1 MTDAEVPRKGPGI
14 RKQLQILG
22 LVPALFMLGLLL
34 VALTWQRFEDA
45 DRDLHE
51 LGSFLAQQIAS
62 ASEYGVLAGN
72 YTDLRRQAQLA
83 MQRADL
89 QYVVFRDGDG
99 QVLLYEGRNGQEKS
113 DEIIEFH
120 SGIYR
125 QSVAPEGMLDGTV
138 ERDDRPDRIGE
149 VVLGM
154 SSARLLARQKEI
166 LLASIIPAF
175 FAMILGLWIAH
186 YLARQIAAP
195 LGYLSGLLRT
205 LRQGEYSVRG
215 NSRLQGEL
223 GELQDNVNELA
234 GALEGARHKQEAAM
248 TELQQAHR
256 SAETASQAKS
266 DFLAMMSH
274 ELRTPMNGVLG
285 MLQLLEE
292 TAQNDEQ
299 HEYTEAA
306 LESTGHLLDVINDI
320 LDFSRIEAG
329 RMDLDPSFFELRPL
343 LQNCIATF
351 RYVAESKGLY
361 LRLEG
366 DDALAGKVARSD
378 PTRLRQVLSNLI
390 SNAVKF
396 TQEGGV
402 TVTVSVLPVRGD
414 WLDLSIAVADTG
426 IGIPEEKRSSLFK
439 AFSQIDSSTS
449 RRFGGTG
456 LGLAIARKLSE
467 MLGGTL
473 MVGSKED
480 KGSVFTLSL
489 RLLFREQSVASVRA
503 GADSPVELA
512 QPTLHGLVL
521 LVEDNVVNAMV
532 AQRILEQMG
541 ATVVTASNGEEAL
554 GKARQ
559 RDFDCIL
566 MDVQMPVMDGLEA
579 TRRLRQWEREQ
590 GRAPMPVVALTA
602 NAMHEERERCLA
614 VGMNSHLAKPFRRQ
628 QLARALSPYL
638 TPGRVPPG
646 Q

>member
-1 MTDAEVPRKGPGI
+1 
-14 RKQLQILG
+14 
-22 LVPALFMLGLLL
+22 
-34 VALTWQRFEDA
+34 
-45 DRDLHE
+45 
-51 LGSFLAQQIAS
+51 
-62 ASEYGVLAGN
+62 
-72 YTDLRRQAQLA
+72 
-83 MQRADL
+83 
-89 QYVVFRDGDG
+89 
-99 QVLLYEGRNGQEKS
+99 
-113 DEIIEFH
+113 
-120 SGIYR
+120 
-125 QSVAPEGMLDGTV
+125 
-138 ERDDRPDRIGE
+138 
-149 VVLGM
+149 
-154 SSARLLARQKEI
+154 
-166 LLASIIPAF
+166 
-175 FAMILGLWIAH
+175 
-186 YLARQIAAP
+186 
-195 LGYLSGLLRT
+195 
-205 LRQGEYSVRG
+205 
-215 NSRLQGEL
+215 
-223 GELQDNVNELA
+223 NELA
-234 GALEGARHKQEAAM
+234 GALEGARHTQQVAM

-256 SAETASQAKS
+256 QAETASQAKS

-292 TAQNDEQ
+292 TAQNEEQ

-343 LQNCIATF
+343 LQNCVATF

-366 DDALAGKVARSD
+366 DEVLAGRVARSD

-414 WLDLSIAVADTG
+414 WLDLSVAVADTG
-426 IGIPEEKRSSLFK
+426 IGIPESKRSSLFK

-473 MVGSKED
+473 SVGSRED
-480 KGSVFTLSL
+480 EGSVFTLSL
-489 RLLFREQSVASVRA
+489 RLLCREQP
-503 GADSPVELA
+503 ADSGPAGPASPIEPEQHV
-512 QPTLHGLVL
+512 LHGLVL

-532 AQRILEQMG
+532 ARRILEQMG
-541 ATVVTASNGEEAL
+541 VTVVTASNGEEAL

-566 MDVQMPVMDGLEA
+566 M
-579 TRRLRQWEREQ
+579 
-590 GRAPMPVVALTA
+590 
-602 NAMHEERERCLA
+602 
-614 VGMNSHLAKPFRRQ
+614 
-628 QLARALSPYL
+628 
-638 TPGRVPPG
+638 
-646 Q
+646 

>member
-1 MTDAEVPRKGPGI
+1 MTRADVPRKGPGI
-14 RKQLQILG
+14 RKQLQVLG

-89 QYVVFRDGDG
+89 QYVVFRDGEG
-99 QVLLYEGRNGQEKS
+99 QVLLYEGRDREENNN
-113 DEIIEFH
+113 EIIEFH

-125 QSVAPEGMLDGTV
+125 QAVAPEGMLEGTV
-138 ERDDRPDRIGE
+138 ESDGRPDRIGE

-166 LLASIIPAF
+166 LLASMIPAF

-223 GELQDNVNELA
+223 GELQDNINELA
-234 GALEGARHKQEAAM
+234 GALEGARYTQQAAM

-256 SAETASQAKS
+256 HAETASQAKS

-292 TAQNDEQ
+292 TAQNEEQ

-343 LQNCIATF
+343 LQNCVATF

-366 DDALAGKVARSD
+366 DEVLAGRVARSD

-402 TVTVSVLPVRGD
+402 TVIVSVLPVRGD
-414 WLDLSIAVADTG
+414 WLDLSVAVSDTG
-426 IGIPEEKRSSLFK
+426 IGIPESKRSSLFK

-473 MVGSKED
+473 SVGSRED
-480 KGSVFTLSL
+480 EGSVFTLSL
-489 RLLFREQSVASVRA
+489 RLLCREQP
-503 GADSPVELA
+503 ADSGPTGPASPVEPE
-512 QPTLHGLVL
+512 QHVLHGLVL

-532 AQRILEQMG
+532 ARRILEQMG
-541 ATVVTASNGEEAL
+541 VTVVTASNGEEAL
-554 GKARQ
+554 EKARQ

>member
-1 MTDAEVPRKGPGI
+1 MTRDGMPRKGPGI
-14 RKQLQILG
+14 RKQLQVLG

-45 DRDLHE
+45 DRDLRE
-51 LGSFLAQQIAS
+51 LGRFLAQQIAS

-99 QVLLYEGRNGQEKS
+99 QVLLYEGRDREESNN
-113 DEIIEFH
+113 EIIEFH

-125 QSVAPEGMLDGTV
+125 QSVAPEGMLEGAV

-166 LLASIIPAF
+166 LLASMIPAF

-223 GELQDNVNELA
+223 GELQDNINELA
-234 GALEGARHKQEAAM
+234 GALEGARHKQQAAM

-256 SAETASQAKS
+256 QAETASQAKS

-292 TAQNDEQ
+292 TAQNGEQ
-299 HEYTEAA
+299 QEYTEAA

-329 RMDLDPSFFELRPL
+329 RMDLDPSFFELQPL
-343 LQNCIATF
+343 LQNCVATF

-366 DDALAGKVARSD
+366 DEVLAGKVTRSD

-402 TVTVSVLPVRGD
+402 TVTVSVRPVRGD

-426 IGIPEEKRSSLFK
+426 IGIPEAKRSSLFK

-456 LGLAIARKLSE
+456 LGLAIARRLSE
-467 MLGGTL
+467 MLGGNL
-473 MVGSKED
+473 SVGSQED
-480 KGSVFTLSL
+480 AGSVFTLSL
-489 RLLFREQSVASVRA
+489 RLFFREQAEAGGSAGRHRLTARSCAARICWRRWCGTGSGIRRSATCSPACSSVRPA
-503 GADSPVELA
+503 RHLGSTRRDRMCCTNSKSRWNRPPRPGRTRRPGWL
-512 QPTLHGLVL
+512 
-521 LVEDNVVNAMV
+521 
-532 AQRILEQMG
+532 
-541 ATVVTASNGEEAL
+541 TASSVT
-554 GKARQ
+554 
-559 RDFDCIL
+559 C
-566 MDVQMPVMDGLEA
+566 
-579 TRRLRQWEREQ
+579 
-590 GRAPMPVVALTA
+590 
-602 NAMHEERERCLA
+602 
-614 VGMNSHLAKPFRRQ
+614 
-628 QLARALSPYL
+628 
-638 TPGRVPPG
+638 
-646 Q
+646 

>member
-1 MTDAEVPRKGPGI
+1 MMRDGMPRKGPGI
-14 RKQLQILG
+14 RKQLQVLG

-45 DRDLHE
+45 DRDLRE
-51 LGSFLAQQIAS
+51 LGRFLAQQIAS

-99 QVLLYEGRNGQEKS
+99 QVLLYEGRDHQEKS
-113 DEIIEFH
+113 NEIIEFH

-125 QSVAPEGMLDGTV
+125 QSVAPEGMLVGV
-138 ERDDRPDRIGE
+138 VGRDDRPDRIGE

-166 LLASIIPAF
+166 LLASMIPAF

-186 YLARQIAAP
+186 YLTRQIAAP

-223 GELQDNVNELA
+223 GELQDNINELA
-234 GALEGARHKQEAAM
+234 GALEGARHKQQAAM

-256 SAETASQAKS
+256 QAETASQAKS

-292 TAQNDEQ
+292 TAQNGEQ
-299 HEYTEAA
+299 QEYTEAA

-329 RMDLDPSFFELRPL
+329 RMDLDPSFFELQPL
-343 LQNCIATF
+343 LQNCVATF

-366 DDALAGKVARSD
+366 DEVLAGKVTRSD

-402 TVTVSVLPVRGD
+402 TVTVSVQPVRGD
-414 WLDLSIAVADTG
+414 WLDLSIAVADSG
-426 IGIPEEKRSSLFK
+426 IGIPEEKISGLFK

-473 MVGSKED
+473 TVGSQED
-480 KGSVFTLSL
+480 AGSVFTLSL
-489 RLLFREQSVASVRA
+489 RLFFREQTAASGSA
-503 GADSPVELA
+503 GRHGLADPEQQA
-512 QPTLHGLVL
+512 LHGLVL

-532 AQRILEQMG
+532 ARRILEQMG
-541 ATVVTASNGEEAL
+541 VTVVTASNGEEAL
-554 GKARQ
+554 EKARQ

>member
-1 MTDAEVPRKGPGI
+1 MTRDGVPRKGPGI
-14 RKQLQILG
+14 RKQLQVLG

-51 LGSFLAQQIAS
+51 LGRFLAQQIAS

-99 QVLLYEGRNGQEKS
+99 QVLLYEGRDHQEKS
-113 DEIIEFH
+113 NEIIEFH

-125 QSVAPEGMLDGTV
+125 QSVAPEGMLGGAV
-138 ERDDRPDRIGE
+138 EREGRPDRIGE

-166 LLASIIPAF
+166 LLASMIPAF

-186 YLARQIAAP
+186 YLARQIATP

-223 GELQDNVNELA
+223 GELQDNINELA
-234 GALEGARHKQEAAM
+234 GALEGARHKQQAAM

-256 SAETASQAKS
+256 QAETASQAKS

-292 TAQNDEQ
+292 TAQNGEQ
-299 HEYTEAA
+299 QEYTEAA

-329 RMDLDPSFFELRPL
+329 RMDLDPSFFELQPL
-343 LQNCIATF
+343 LQNCVATF

-366 DDALAGKVARSD
+366 DEVLAGKVTRSD

-402 TVTVSVLPVRGD
+402 TVTVSVQPVRGD
-414 WLDLSIAVADTG
+414 WLDLSIAVADSG
-426 IGIPEEKRSSLFK
+426 IGIPEEKISGLFK

-473 MVGSKED
+473 TVGSQED
-480 KGSVFTLSL
+480 AGSVFTLSL
-489 RLLFREQSVASVRA
+489 RLFFREQTAASGAA
-503 GADSPVELA
+503 GRHGLADPEQQA
-512 QPTLHGLVL
+512 LHGLVL

-532 AQRILEQMG
+532 ARRILEQMG
-541 ATVVTASNGEEAL
+541 VTVVTASNGEEAL
-554 GKARQ
+554 EKARQ

>member
-1 MTDAEVPRKGPGI
+1 MTRDGVPRKGPGI
-14 RKQLQILG
+14 RKQLQVLG

-51 LGSFLAQQIAS
+51 LGRFLAQQIAS

-99 QVLLYEGRNGQEKS
+99 QVLLYEGRDHQEKS
-113 DEIIEFH
+113 NEIIEFH

-125 QSVAPEGMLDGTV
+125 QSVAPEGMLGGAV
-138 ERDDRPDRIGE
+138 EREGRPDRIGE

-166 LLASIIPAF
+166 LLASMIPAF

-186 YLARQIAAP
+186 YLARQIATP

-223 GELQDNVNELA
+223 GELQDNINELA
-234 GALEGARHKQEAAM
+234 GALEGARHKQQAAM

-256 SAETASQAKS
+256 QAETASQAKS

-292 TAQNDEQ
+292 TAQNGEQ
-299 HEYTEAA
+299 QEYTEAA

-329 RMDLDPSFFELRPL
+329 RMDLDPSFFELQPL
-343 LQNCIATF
+343 LQNCVATF

-366 DDALAGKVARSD
+366 DEVLAGKVTRSD

-402 TVTVSVLPVRGD
+402 TVTVSVQPVRGD
-414 WLDLSIAVADTG
+414 WLDLSIAVADSG
-426 IGIPEEKRSSLFK
+426 IGIPEEKISGLFK

-473 MVGSKED
+473 TVGSQED
-480 KGSVFTLSL
+480 AGSVFTLSL
-489 RLLFREQSVASVRA
+489 RLFFREQTAASGSA
-503 GADSPVELA
+503 GRHGLADPEQQA
-512 QPTLHGLVL
+512 LHGLVL

-532 AQRILEQMG
+532 ARRILEQMG
-541 ATVVTASNGEEAL
+541 VTVVTASNGEEAL
-554 GKARQ
+554 EKARQ

>member
-1 MTDAEVPRKGPGI
+1 MTRDGMPRKGPGI
-14 RKQLQILG
+14 RKQLQVLG

-45 DRDLHE
+45 DRDLRE
-51 LGSFLAQQIAS
+51 LGRFLAQQIAS

-99 QVLLYEGRNGQEKS
+99 QVLLYEGRDHQEKS
-113 DEIIEFH
+113 NEIIEFH

-125 QSVAPEGMLDGTV
+125 QSVAPEGMLVGV
-138 ERDDRPDRIGE
+138 VGRDDRPDRIGE

-166 LLASIIPAF
+166 LLASMIPAF

-186 YLARQIAAP
+186 YLARQIAEP

-223 GELQDNVNELA
+223 GELQDNINELA
-234 GALEGARHKQEAAM
+234 GALEGARHKQQAAM

-256 SAETASQAKS
+256 QAETASQAKS

-292 TAQNDEQ
+292 TAQNGEQ
-299 HEYTEAA
+299 QEYTEAA

-329 RMDLDPSFFELRPL
+329 RMDLDPSFFELQPL
-343 LQNCIATF
+343 LQNCVATF

-366 DDALAGKVARSD
+366 DEVLAGKVTRSD

-402 TVTVSVLPVRGD
+402 TVTVSVRPVRGD

-426 IGIPEEKRSSLFK
+426 IGIPEAKRSSLFK

-456 LGLAIARKLSE
+456 LGLAIARRLSE
-467 MLGGTL
+467 MLGGNL
-473 MVGSKED
+473 SVGSQED
-480 KGSVFTLSL
+480 AGSVFTLSL
-489 RLLFREQSVASVRA
+489 RLFFREQTEA
-503 GADSPVELA
+503 GGSAGRHRLADPEHQA
-512 QPTLHGLVL
+512 LHGLVL

-532 AQRILEQMG
+532 ARRILEQMG
-541 ATVVTASNGEEAL
+541 VTVVTASNGEEAL
-554 GKARQ
+554 EKARQ

-628 QLARALSPYL
+628 QLARVLSPYL

>member
-1 MTDAEVPRKGPGI
+1 MRRTKLSRKGPGI

-51 LGSFLAQQIAS
+51 LGSFLTQQIAS

-72 YTDLRRQAQLA
+72 YTDLRRQAQMA

-89 QYVVFRDGDG
+89 QYVVFRDNDG
-99 QVLLYEGRNGQEKS
+99 QVLLYEGRDQQEKS
-113 DEIIEFH
+113 ADIIEFH

-125 QSVAPEGMLDGTV
+125 QPVTPEGMREGSV
-138 ERDDRPDRIGE
+138 ERNERPDRIGE

-166 LLASIIPAF
+166 LLASLIPAF

-186 YLARQIAAP
+186 YLTRQIAAP
-195 LGYLSGLLRT
+195 LGYLSGLLRA
-205 LRQGEYSVRG
+205 LRQGEYEVRG
-215 NSRLQGEL
+215 KSRLQGEL
-223 GELQDNVNELA
+223 GELQDNINELA
-234 GALEGARHKQEAAM
+234 GALEGARHKQQAAM
-248 TELQQAHR
+248 TELQDAHR
-256 SAETASQAKS
+256 HAETASQAKS

-402 TVTVSVLPVRGD
+402 TVSVSVLPVRGD
-414 WLDLSIAVADTG
+414 WLDLNIAVADTG
-426 IGIPEEKRSSLFK
+426 IGIPEAKRFSLFK

-456 LGLAIARKLSE
+456 LGLAIARKLTE

-473 MVGSKED
+473 TVDSREEDGST
-480 KGSVFTLSL
+480 FALSL
-489 RLLFREQSVASVRA
+489 RLLFREEAVISESEVLS
-503 GADSPVELA
+503 SPVRLE
-512 QPTLHGLVL
+512 QPILQGVVL

-532 AQRILEQMG
+532 ARRILEQMG
-541 ATVVTASNGEEAL
+541 VTVVTASNGHEAL
-554 GKARQ
+554 KKARQ

-566 MDVQMPVMDGLEA
+566 MDVQMPLMDGLEA
-579 TRRLRQWEREQ
+579 TRLLRQWEREQ
-590 GRAPMPVVALTA
+590 GRVPMPVVALTA

-628 QLARALSPYL
+628 QLAQALRPYL
-638 TPGRVPPG
+638 TPGCAPPG
-646 Q
+646 R